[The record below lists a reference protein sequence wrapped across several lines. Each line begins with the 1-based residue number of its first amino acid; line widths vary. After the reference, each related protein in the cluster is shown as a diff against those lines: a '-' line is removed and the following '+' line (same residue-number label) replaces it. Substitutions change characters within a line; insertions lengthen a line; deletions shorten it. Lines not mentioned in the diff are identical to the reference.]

1 MPNLDTW
8 INQNSN
14 NNEETTII
22 SNFEYCL
29 GYIRDQYETIRLNA
43 DHPISN
49 ERYEKIIEMI
59 NYTFGKYKEAVNKEN
74 NNLQQ
79 QQQQNEYEEEE
90 KELLIIINNIFNEL
104 EKKRKIA
111 INKNGK
117 DPLNDE
123 LEIYRLEEITL
134 DYVLYIILEFAGKLI

>member
-1 MPNLDTW
+1 MPNLDPW

-29 GYIRDQYETIRLNA
+29 GYVRDQYETIRLNA

-59 NYTFGKYKEAVNKEN
+59 NYTFGKYKEAV
-74 NNLQQ
+74 
-79 QQQQNEYEEEE
+79 
-90 KELLIIINNIFNEL
+90 LIIINNIFNEL

-134 DYVLYIILEFAGKLI
+134 DYVLYIILEFAGN